1 MKGARARTAA
11 PGASAI
17 LAAMTTLF
25 RDVAAHARFPAGSVL
40 AIGAFDGV
48 HRGHQRLLAGAQ
60 GSARALGLP
69 AVALSFEPLPREYF
83 ARGEPPARLTPA
95 RAKYELLRE
104 GGMDAVALLR
114 FGPALASM
122 PATDFVEQVLVHAMA
137 ARSVWVGP
145 DFRFGQGR
153 SGDIELLRE
162 QGRRH
167 GFEVQVASEVR
178 DEHGLRIGATRIR
191 QALAAGAFL
200 AAGDGL
206 GRPYSI
212 AGRVIRGRQLGRAL
226 GFPTANIA
234 IPWRPAVRGVLA
246 VRVHGPGLHA
256 WPGVASLGTRP
267 TVGGGPSVLESH
279 LFDFDGDL
287 YGLRLQIEFVA
298 RLREERH
305 FDSLDAMIVQ
315 MHEDARQARAAL
327 AIAPADAA

>member
-1 MKGARARTAA
+1 
-11 PGASAI
+11 
-17 LAAMTTLF
+17 MTTLF
-25 RDVAAHARFPAGSVL
+25 RDVAAQARFPAGSVL

-48 HRGHQRLLAGAQ
+48 HRGHQRLLAGARA
-60 GSARALGLP
+60 SARRQGLP

-83 ARGEPPARLTPA
+83 ARNEPPARLTPA

-104 GGMDAVALLR
+104 AGMDAVALLR
-114 FGPALASM
+114 FDQALAAM
-122 PATDFVEQVLVHAMA
+122 PADAFIDRVLVRALA
-137 ARSVWVGP
+137 ARTVWVGP
-145 DFRFGQGR
+145 DFRFGQAR
-153 SGDIELLRE
+153 AGDIDLLRDR
-162 QGRRH
+162 GAAL
-167 GFEVQVASEVR
+167 GFDVEVATEVR
-178 DEHGLRIGATRIR
+178 DAHGLRIGATRIR

-200 AAGDGL
+200 AAGEGL

-212 AGRVIRGRQLGRAL
+212 AGRVIRGRQLGRKL

-246 VRVHGPGLHA
+246 VRVHGPGLQA

-287 YGLRLQIEFVA
+287 YGQRLQIEFVA
-298 RLREERH
+298 GLREERH